1 MTIDATF
8 WVTVSFFIFFAGLVY
23 LKVPQRVGGLL
34 DEKIKQIKNELDE
47 AEKLKNESKNLLSN
61 YENKIDESKKET
73 KEIINYSKK
82 QSEKMIIEKT
92 NKFHQDMDL
101 KKKNVEQ
108 KISQLKEDALQDIKK
123 ASVKISIE
131 AVTSLIKNSVDKNKL
146 ENVYVKGLEE
156 IKTALKQTK
165 I

>member
-8 WVTVSFFIFFAGLVY
+8 WVSVSFFIFFAGLIY
-23 LKVPQRVGGLL
+23 LKVPQKINNSL
-34 DEKIKQIKNELDE
+34 DEKIKQITNELDE
-47 AEKLKNESKNLLSN
+47 AEKLKNESKNLLSS

-73 KEIINYSKK
+73 KEIINLSKK
-82 QSEKMIIEKT
+82 QSETMIIEKT

-101 KKKNVEQ
+101 KKKNAEQ
-108 KISQLKEDALQDIKK
+108 KIAQLKDDALHDIKK
-123 ASVKISIE
+123 ASVKISID
-131 AVTSLIKNSVDKNKL
+131 AVTNLIKNSVDKNKL
-146 ENVYVKGLEE
+146 ENVYIKGLAE